1 MSLHNDTVAVAV
13 VGAAGRMGQRVLACA
28 AGEPRVWLV
37 AAVDA
42 AQCPRLDEDAGCVAG
57 IAPLGLHISADLAA
71 ASATTRVV
79 IDFALAAGCA
89 ARVKTYARHGCAIVL
104 GSTGVD
110 AAGVRTVKEAA
121 RRVAVLHAPNF
132 SIGVNVLFHLVTQA
146 ARALGP
152 DYDLEVIEMHHRLK
166 QDAPSGTA
174 VRLVELLEAAR
185 GLTPAARR
193 HGRVGAV
200 GARGRDEIGVHAVRG
215 GDVVGDHTVL
225 FAGDGERV
233 ELTHKAG
240 TRDTFAHG
248 AVRAALFLAEAAP
261 GLYTMNDVLGLTMEK
276 KA

>member
-1 MSLHNDTVAVAV
+1 MNVEKETVAVAV

-28 AGEPRVWLV
+28 AGEPRVRLV

-42 AQCPRLDEDAGCVAG
+42 AQCPRLDEDAGSVAG
-57 IAPLGLHISADLAA
+57 GAPLDVRLTADLAA
-71 ASATTRVV
+71 CAAARVV

-89 ARVKTYARHGCAIVL
+89 ARIETYARQGCAIVL

-110 AAGVRTVKEAA
+110 AAGAQAVQDAA

-132 SIGVNVLFHLVTQA
+132 SVGVNVLFHLVTQA

-152 DYDLEVIEMHHRLK
+152 EYDLEVIELHHRRK

-200 GARGRDEIGVHAVRG
+200 GARGREEIGVHALRG

-233 ELTHKAG
+233 ELTHKAS
-240 TRDTFAHG
+240 TRDTFARG
-248 AVRAALFLAEAAP
+248 AVRAALFLADAAP
-261 GLYTMNDVLGLTMEK
+261 GLYTMSDILGLTEN